1 MLYGLRLN
9 TDSLCVCKYFHQLFT
24 FLCSLNHSSFLFFQF
39 EVSHRLESAWAP
51 TFGQKLTQSYTKPK
65 NNNIYEIFHGITKQ
79 DEELIK
85 KNGFRP
91 SVDGML
97 GEGQQY
103 ALKLMA
109 NVKIVVKIDMQRHPM
124 QKKSHYCGY
133 DTAWMPPNCGMVI
146 QGPDIIY
153 PSVFI

>member
-1 MLYGLRLN
+1 MARN
-9 TDSLCVCKYFHQLFT
+9 T
-24 FLCSLNHSSFLFFQF
+24 
-39 EVSHRLESAWAP
+39 
-51 TFGQKLTQSYTKPK
+51 LTQSYTKPK

-133 DTAWMPPNCGMVI
+133 DTAWMPPNCGMV
-146 QGPDIIY
+146 
-153 PSVFI
+153 PSSLEEDCV